1 MSDCPDC
8 TALAAQIAEA
18 KAAYHQLML
27 GKKTASVTFGPSKRV
42 EYTQANKA
50 DLKSYIAELT
60 DQYAKCCP
68 STATTKARGPVRV
81 IF

>member
-8 TALAAQIAEA
+8 TELATQLAEA

-42 EYTQANKA
+42 EYTQATKA

-60 DQYAKCCP
+60 DLQAMCC
-68 STATTKARGPVRV
+68 TGGATKARGPVR
-81 IF
+81 FTF